1 MYKSTKIIIRLSFLN
16 AIGILFYWIAVFTG
30 LFEQIDLVPGYINWF
45 MSFVVVDLWIALS
58 SSLTGYFHIKSDKK
72 AGLFG
77 IITGA
82 SLIFLGLY
90 ALMYGI
96 LTGLLF
102 ILTIAEIVE
111 IAIKIYTL
119 SVGPLFIIYH
129 WKYIN
134 NIEKKIN

>member
-1 MYKSTKIIIRLSFLN
+1 MNKSTKIIISLSVLN
-16 AIGILFYWIAVFTG
+16 AIGISLYWISVFTG
-30 LFEQIDLVPGYINWF
+30 MFEQVDLVPGYIDWF
-45 MSFVVVDLWIALS
+45 MSFVIVDLWIAFT
-58 SSLTGYFHIKSDKK
+58 SSLTGYFHYKGNKK

-96 LTGLLF
+96 ITGLLF
-102 ILTIAEIVE
+102 ILTAAEIVE

-119 SVGPLFIIYH
+119 SVGSYFIIYH
-129 WKYIN
+129 WKYISN
-134 NIEKKIN
+134 YKKPDN